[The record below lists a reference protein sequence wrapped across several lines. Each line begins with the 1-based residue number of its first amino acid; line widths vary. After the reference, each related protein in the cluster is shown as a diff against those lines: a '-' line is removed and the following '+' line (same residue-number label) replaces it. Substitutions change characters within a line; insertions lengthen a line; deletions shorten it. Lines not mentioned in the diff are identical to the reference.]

1 MSLIYMRT
9 SPSGKSYIGQTK
21 FTEIIRWKQHCQAA
35 NNINSKEYYL
45 PLSYAIRKYGQEN
58 FTVKI
63 LEENISTEK
72 INERERF
79 YIELYKTYDSKKGY
93 NCNLGFK
100 DQISINLISQI
111 IIKWQ
116 EGLCIFEIANFYNLN
131 PKTVSKYLKTANISQ
146 EEILKRKTQA
156 SSRTSKKQRD
166 ILAKD
171 ILILW
176 NNNKSVKEIEE
187 KIQKDR
193 HYIVKILK
201 ENGIKSEEIQK
212 RQFNN
217 MKGIQISQYNL
228 DGSYIKSFHSCSE
241 ALRELN
247 STNRKDL
254 KKALDG
260 IIPSYKNFIWRYNN
274 YGK

>member
-1 MSLIYMRT
+1 MSIVYMRT

-21 FTEIIRWKQHCQAA
+21 FLEAIRWKQHYQAA

-63 LEENISTEK
+63 LEENIPAEK

-79 YIELYKTYDSKKGY
+79 YIELYKTYDSKMGY

-100 DQISINLISQI
+100 DQFSTDLISQI
-111 IIKWQ
+111 ILKWQ
-116 EGLCIFEIANFYNLN
+116 EGLCISEIANFYNLN
-131 PKTVSKYLKTANISQ
+131 PKTVSKYLETANISL
-146 EEILKRKTQA
+146 EERLKRKSQA
-156 SSRTSKKQRD
+156 SSKTSKKQRD
-166 ILAKD
+166 LLAKN
-171 ILILW
+171 ILFFW
-176 NNNKSVKEIEE
+176 NNNKSVREIEE
-187 KIQKDR
+187 KTLKDR

-201 ENGIKSEEIQK
+201 ENGVESEEIQK
-212 RQFNN
+212 RRFSK
-217 MKGIQISQYNL
+217 MKGIQISQYDLN
-228 DGSYIKSFHSCSE
+228 GSYIKSFRSCSE

-247 STNRKDL
+247 STNRKEL

-260 IIPSYKNFIWRYNN
+260 ITSSYKNFIWRYD
-274 YGK
+274 

>member
-35 NNINSKEYYL
+35 NNINSKEYHL

-63 LEENISTEK
+63 LEENIPTEK

-111 IIKWQ
+111 ITKWQ
-116 EGLCIFEIANFYNLN
+116 EGLCISEIANFYNLN
-131 PKTVSKYLKTANISQ
+131 SKTVSKYLKTANISS

-156 SSRTSKKQRD
+156 SSKTSKKQRD

-193 HYIVKILK
+193 HHIVKILK